1 MVFLDFYPMFNRS
14 GELVEAGILAMW
26 ILLFGFY
33 DVPAVCR
40 PVRICRSG
48 KIQICRILSIFR
60 KVIIVIPLILILPT
74 IFHLGTDGIL
84 MAEPISNFIGG
95 TACFG
100 TMLCTVWRELGK
112 KEKSNAQET

>member
-1 MVFLDFYPMFNRS
+1 MPYFFPFQESDNRNP
-14 GELVEAGILAMW
+14 ADIDLADN
-26 ILLFGFY
+26 F
-33 DVPAVCR
+33 
-40 PVRICRSG
+40 S
-48 KIQICRILSIFR
+48 S
-60 KVIIVIPLILILPT
+60 
-74 IFHLGTDGIL
+74 GTDGIL